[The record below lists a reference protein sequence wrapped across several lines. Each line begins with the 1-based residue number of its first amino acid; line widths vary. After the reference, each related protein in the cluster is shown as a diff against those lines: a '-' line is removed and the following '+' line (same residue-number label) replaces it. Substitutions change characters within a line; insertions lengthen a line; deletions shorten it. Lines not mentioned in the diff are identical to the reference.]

1 MGILLGTSPKRLF
14 VILLCHV
21 YCVCIV
27 HYVHFQLF
35 VQRMCPW
42 LFQKMKPV
50 DTDCFFSNI
59 MCLYGSQVP
68 LCFHLIRLPAFTED
82 STCSDGNF
90 C

>member
-21 YCVCIV
+21 YCVYCSLCSIICSKDV
-27 HYVHFQLF
+27 SLV
-35 VQRMCPW
+35 V
-42 LFQKMKPV
+42 QKMKPV